1 MIYSANR
8 LNGSLFLG
16 GIMKETRGIVM
27 ETRLHVNPFHF
38 VKALSSALELST
50 NGISAHHLGTAI
62 IANAF
67 GKALKLQ
74 PDQQQLL
81 VTSALLHDIGAAS
94 DWDEKHRIVY
104 DDHESHIFR
113 HAILGAQIL
122 KQAPLFESMSDI
134 VLHHHDR
141 YLGNNPSGAVMES
154 IPLLARILHLAD
166 RIDVMI
172 QPQQNILLQR
182 ESITR
187 HILQSDYFDP
197 ALITVFEQLALKE
210 SFWLDVQTLTHEDLF
225 GDTEALFGKVS
236 LDLDDLIAVA
246 VVFASIV
253 DEVSR
258 FTYKH
263 SFNVANVASALA
275 QFTGH
280 SDDEVKVFYLAGLL
294 HDLGKLSVPEAILNK
309 QSALNDEEFLIMKQH
324 PYYSQRILSMVDG
337 LEELAN
343 WIGHHHEVDDGFGY
357 PDRILSESFNP
368 GIRIL
373 QIADIFCALVEKR
386 PYRAAMSPEAVHRH
400 LTQMVDHGKLD
411 ESMTSTLLDR
421 LHLFIQLVDQNVSER
436 A

>member
-1 MIYSANR
+1 
-8 LNGSLFLG
+8 
-16 GIMKETRGIVM
+16 M
-27 ETRLHVNPFHF
+27 ETRLQVNPFHF

-62 IANAF
+62 ICQSFA
-67 GKALKLQ
+67 KAMKLSS
-74 PDQQQLL
+74 DQQQLL

-94 DWDEKHRIVY
+94 DWDEKHKIVT
-104 DDHESHIFR
+104 DDHESHIFN
-113 HAILGAQIL
+113 HAILGFQIL
-122 KQAPLFESMSDI
+122 KQTPLFEPMAQI
-134 VLHHHDR
+134 ILHHHDR
-141 YLGNNPSGAVMES
+141 YNGPNPSGAVGDA

-166 RIDVMI
+166 RIDVLI

-182 ESITR
+182 EAITK

-197 ALITVFEQLALKE
+197 QLIVVFEQLALKE
-210 SFWLDVQTLTHEDLF
+210 SFWLDISTLSHENLYKESTD
-225 GDTEALFGKVS
+225 LFGKVS
-236 LDLDDLIAVA
+236 LDLEDLIAVA

-280 SDDEVKVFYLAGLL
+280 SDEEVKVFYLAGLL
-294 HDLGKLSVPEAILNK
+294 HDLGKLSVPSSILNK
-309 QSALNDEEFLIMKQH
+309 QSALTDEEFLIMKQH

-357 PDRILSESFNP
+357 PDRLLAMEFNA

-373 QIADIFCALVEKR
+373 QIADIFCAMVEKR
-386 PYRAAMSPEAVHRH
+386 PYRASLSVDEVRAH
-400 LTQMVDHGKLD
+400 LMTLVGQGKLD
-411 ESMTSTLLDR
+411 AQFTGVMLER
-421 LHLFIQLVDQNVSER
+421 LSLFNQLVDQNVSER

>member
-1 MIYSANR
+1 
-8 LNGSLFLG
+8 
-16 GIMKETRGIVM
+16 M
-27 ETRLHVNPFHF
+27 ETRLQVNPFHF

-62 IANAF
+62 ICQSF
-67 GKALKLQ
+67 VKAMKL
-74 PDQQQLL
+74 PSDQQQLL

-94 DWDEKHRIVY
+94 DWDEKHLIVT
-104 DDHESHIFR
+104 DDHESHIFN
-113 HAILGAQIL
+113 HAILGFQIL
-122 KQAPLFESMSDI
+122 KQTPLFESMAQI
-134 VLHHHDR
+134 ILHHHDR
-141 YLGNNPSGAVMES
+141 YLGPNPSGALGDE
-154 IPLLARILHLAD
+154 IPLLSRILHLAD
-166 RIDVMI
+166 RIDVLI

-197 ALITVFEQLALKE
+197 QLIVVFEQLALKE
-210 SFWLDVQTLTHEDLF
+210 SFWLDISTLSHEDLYKEST
-225 GDTEALFGKVS
+225 DLFGKVS
-236 LDLDDLIAVA
+236 LDLEDLIAVA

-280 SDDEVKVFYLAGLL
+280 SDEEVKVFYLAGLL
-294 HDLGKLSVPEAILNK
+294 HDLGKLSVPSSILNK
-309 QSALNDEEFLIMKQH
+309 QSALTDEEFLIMKQH

-357 PDRILSESFNP
+357 PDRLLANDFNA

-386 PYRAAMSPEAVHRH
+386 PYRASLSRDEVHSH
-400 LTQMVDHGKLD
+400 LTRLVDLGKLD
-411 ESMTSTLLDR
+411 ERYTGVMLERLTL
-421 LHLFIQLVDQNVSER
+421 FNQLVDQNVSER
-436 A
+436 V

>member
-1 MIYSANR
+1 
-8 LNGSLFLG
+8 
-16 GIMKETRGIVM
+16 M
-27 ETRLHVNPFHF
+27 ETRLQVNPFHF

-62 IANAF
+62 ICQSFA
-67 GKALKLQ
+67 KAMKL
-74 PDQQQLL
+74 PSDQQQLL

-94 DWDEKHRIVY
+94 DWDEKHRIVT
-104 DDHESHIFR
+104 DDHENHIFN
-113 HAILGAQIL
+113 HAILGFQIL
-122 KQAPLFESMSDI
+122 KQTPLFESMAQI
-134 VLHHHDR
+134 ILHHHDR
-141 YLGNNPSGAVMES
+141 YLGPNPSGVVKDE
-154 IPLLARILHLAD
+154 IPLLSRILHLAD
-166 RIDVMI
+166 RIDVLI

-197 ALITVFEQLALKE
+197 KLIVVFEQLALKE
-210 SFWLDVQTLTHEDLF
+210 SFWLDISTLSHEDLYKEST
-225 GDTEALFGKVS
+225 DLFGKVS
-236 LDLDDLIAVA
+236 LDLEDLIAVA

-280 SDDEVKVFYLAGLL
+280 SDEEVKVFYLAGLL
-294 HDLGKLSVPEAILNK
+294 HDLGKLSVPSSILNK
-309 QSALNDEEFLIMKQH
+309 QSALTAEEFLIMKQH

-357 PDRILSESFNP
+357 PDRLLANDFNA

-386 PYRAAMSPEAVHRH
+386 PYRASLTVEEVRTH
-400 LTQMVDHGKLD
+400 LTRLVNQGKLD
-411 ESMTSTLLDR
+411 AQFTGVLLERLTL
-421 LHLFIQLVDQNVSER
+421 FSQLVDQNVSER
-436 A
+436 V

>member
-1 MIYSANR
+1 MD
-8 LNGSLFLG
+8 
-16 GIMKETRGIVM
+16 
-27 ETRLHVNPFHF
+27 TRLQVNPFHF

-62 IANAF
+62 ICQSFA
-67 GKALKLQ
+67 KALRLSS
-74 PDQQQLL
+74 DQQQLV

-94 DWDEKHRIVY
+94 DWDEKHRIVT
-104 DDHESHIFR
+104 DDHESHIFN
-113 HAILGAQIL
+113 HAILGFQIL
-122 KQAPLFESMSDI
+122 KQTPLFEPMAQI
-134 VLHHHDR
+134 ILHHHDR
-141 YLGNNPSGAVMES
+141 FLGPNPSGAVGEE
-154 IPLLARILHLAD
+154 IPLLARVLHLAD
-166 RIDVMI
+166 RIDVLI
-172 QPQQNILLQR
+172 QPNQNILLQR

-197 ALITVFEQLALKE
+197 QLIGIFEQLALKE
-210 SFWLDVQTLTHEDLF
+210 SFWLDISTLSHADLYKEST
-225 GDTEALFGKVS
+225 DLFGKVS

-280 SDDEVKVFYLAGLL
+280 SDEEVKVFYLAGLL
-294 HDLGKLSVPEAILNK
+294 HDLGKLSVPSTILNK
-309 QSALNDEEFLIMKQH
+309 QSKLTDDEFLIMKQH

-357 PDRILSESFNP
+357 PDRLLATEFNA

-373 QIADIFCALVEKR
+373 QIADIFCAMVEKR
-386 PYRAAMSPEAVHRH
+386 PYRTSLSQDEVHRH
-400 LTQMVDHGKLD
+400 LTELVRQGKLD
-411 ESMTSTLLDR
+411 EPFTGVMLER
-421 LHLFIQLVDQNVSER
+421 LPLFTQLVDQNVSER

>member
-1 MIYSANR
+1 
-8 LNGSLFLG
+8 
-16 GIMKETRGIVM
+16 M
-27 ETRLHVNPFHF
+27 ETRLQVNPFHF

-62 IANAF
+62 ICQSFA
-67 GKALKLQ
+67 KAMKLSS
-74 PDQQQLL
+74 DQQQLL

-94 DWDEKHRIVY
+94 DWDEKHKIVT
-104 DDHESHIFR
+104 DDHESHIFN
-113 HAILGAQIL
+113 HAILGFQIL
-122 KQAPLFESMSDI
+122 RQTPLFEPMAQI
-134 VLHHHDR
+134 ILHHHDR
-141 YLGNNPSGAVMES
+141 FLGPNPSGAVGDK
-154 IPLLARILHLAD
+154 IPLLSRILHLAD
-166 RIDVMI
+166 RIDVLI

-197 ALITVFEQLALKE
+197 KLIVVFEQLALKE
-210 SFWLDVQTLTHEDLF
+210 SFWLDISTLSHEDLYKEST
-225 GDTEALFGKVS
+225 DLFGKVS
-236 LDLDDLIAVA
+236 LDLEDLIAVA

-294 HDLGKLSVPEAILNK
+294 HDLGKLSVPSSILNK
-309 QSALNDEEFLIMKQH
+309 QSALTDEEFLIMKQH

-357 PDRILSESFNP
+357 PDRLLANDFNA

-386 PYRAAMSPEAVHRH
+386 PYRASLSVEEVRTH
-400 LTQMVDHGKLD
+400 LTRLIDQGKLD
-411 ESMTSTLLDR
+411 EQFTQVLLNRLTL
-421 LHLFIQLVDQNVSER
+421 FTQLVDQNVSER

>member
-1 MIYSANR
+1 
-8 LNGSLFLG
+8 
-16 GIMKETRGIVM
+16 M
-27 ETRLHVNPFHF
+27 ETRLQVNPFHF

-50 NGISAHHLGTAI
+50 NGIASHHLGTAI
-62 IANAF
+62 IAGAF
-67 GKALKLQ
+67 GKAMKLN
-74 PDQQQLL
+74 PMDQQLL

-113 HAILGAQIL
+113 HATIGSQIL
-122 KQAPLFESMSDI
+122 KQTPLFESMADV

-141 YLGNNPSGAVMES
+141 YLGPNPTGVLRDD
-154 IPLLARILHLAD
+154 IPFLARILHLAD
-166 RIDVMI
+166 RIDVQI
-172 QPQQNILLQR
+172 QPDEHILLQR
-182 ESITR
+182 ERITQY
-187 HILQSDYFDP
+187 ILQSDYFDP
-197 ALITVFEQLALKE
+197 KLIGVFERLALKE
-210 SFWLDVQTLTHEDLF
+210 SFWLDIQSMTHEDLYR
-225 GDTEALFGKVS
+225 ESSALFGRVS
-236 LDLDDLIAVA
+236 LDLDDLIGIA

-275 QFTGH
+275 QFSGH

-309 QSALNDEEFLIMKQH
+309 QSKLTDEEFLIMKQH

-337 LEELAN
+337 LEDLAN

-357 PDRILSESFNP
+357 PDRIESSEFNP

-386 PYRAAMSPEAVHRH
+386 PYRTAMTRSEVQANLANLVN
-400 LTQMVDHGKLD
+400 LGKLD
-411 ESMTSTLLDR
+411 ELMTELLLDR
-421 LHLFIQLVDQNVSER
+421 LDLFMQLVDQNVSDK